1 MDNNLKKMLERLS
14 ETNNID
20 PAIKDSVGE
29 IMDILLAAKC
39 AAWEVETKLKILDE
53 DLGVKQMRNPINN
66 VKSRIKEVSSI
77 LVKLD
82 RKKLRY
88 NKENIEENIS
98 DIAGIRV
105 ICSYTDDIYEV
116 AKMLISQ
123 DDIYLIETKDYI
135 ANPKP
140 NGYRSLH
147 LIVGVPVFFS
157 NEKKIVKVEVQIRT
171 IAMEFWAELEHTLKY
186 KKDYIEADVIDEL
199 KECADDIA
207 RSDERMLRLRNRI
220 NSSRKQV

>member
-88 NKENIEENIS
+88 NKENIEENIN